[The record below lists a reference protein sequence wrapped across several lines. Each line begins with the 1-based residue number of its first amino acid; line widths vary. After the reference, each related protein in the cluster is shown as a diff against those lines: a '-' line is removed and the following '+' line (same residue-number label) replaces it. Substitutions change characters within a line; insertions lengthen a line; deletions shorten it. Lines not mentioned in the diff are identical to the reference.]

1 MKCSAGALLEGCEP
15 LRVMFTVW
23 KSPPGFVWANAEAS
37 KEIDIIVAASSF
49 ILVFHSV
56 NSEVK

>member
-1 MKCSAGALLEGCEP
+1 VKCSAGALLEGCEP

-37 KEIDIIVAASSF
+37 KEIDITVAASSF
-49 ILVFHSV
+49 ILVLLLL
-56 NSEVK
+56 NSEAK